1 MEQLKE
7 GLTFENRFQVL
18 SYLGGGAMGAV
29 YKAKQLDANRIV
41 ALKLIHPSL
50 IETDEFRKRF
60 LRECK
65 LLSQLS
71 NDHIITFYH
80 AAISEQGYPYAVF
93 EYLDGQTLR
102 QLLNENRKLGV
113 SESIKI
119 LIQATEALQAAHALG
134 IIHRDLKPENL
145 MISQRPGTNWM
156 KVFDFGLSK
165 SSIAEERESQKLTLT
180 GDIVGTAAYMSPE
193 QCRGGRADA
202 KADIYALGC
211 IAFECLT
218 GKPLFDED
226 TPMAA
231 LHKHLNE
238 DPTARINELCSFC
251 PPSLTGLVSEM
262 LEKTPSRRPRS
273 MASVRE
279 ALVKAEME
287 LKEGVSSTQSKKITS
302 KHKSL
307 AIAAFLTVTVLV
319 AAGTAMFVSLQQEQS
334 VQRNKLEKNRKRAK
348 KAVEEQKNFTRGSE
362 LIEIVQQELEAQ
374 NYKKTIE
381 LARECADIK
390 NDTCEYM
397 PVRLRAY
404 RMWAQAANFSGLANP
419 EPPLQKLGELVRE
432 SDNRHCLPSNEQ
444 RNWKFN
450 YLLLATNVNQTRGRY
465 SRAIALTEEFER
477 LHNQTPEDEKQKL
490 QFVLTMISRGHAYRN
505 SKQYDKAVATD
516 QRALK
521 LAKELKGDGADLMH
535 SIYPSLFFDLGIGK
549 VGRERAKELAEEYS
563 KAFEEHFN
571 SANSEGMMR
580 SMLAAQDNILG
591 IPQLV
596 DVAGPMITTTWR
608 AAEMF
613 PEISTHLRMRSLQQF
628 LHLRIREAKAG
639 KIDPKVLRGIANSYL
654 RVLKEANRPSLGPSY
669 FGSRDELAA
678 ELEALLSKDSQA
690 ALANKVKQAN
700 ESFRFD
706 K

>member
-1 MEQLKE
+1 MEQLRD
-7 GLTFENRFQVL
+7 GLTFENRFQIL
-18 SYLGGGAMGAV
+18 SFLGGGAMGAV

-50 IETDEFRKRF
+50 VETDEFRKRF

-65 LLSQLS
+65 LLSQVS
-71 NDHIITFYH
+71 NEHIITFYH

-93 EYLDGQTLR
+93 EFLDGQTLR
-102 QLLNENRKLGV
+102 QLLNKKGKLGV
-113 SESIKI
+113 SESII
-119 LIQATEALQAAHALG
+119 IIRQVTEALQAAHMLG
-134 IIHRDLKPENL
+134 IIHRDLKPENI
-145 MISQRPGTNWM
+145 MIGQRPSPNWT

-238 DPTARINELCSFC
+238 DPSERINELCSFC
-251 PPSLTGLVSEM
+251 PPSLTGLITEM
-262 LEKTPSRRPRS
+262 LEKAPSQRPRNVD
-273 MASVRE
+273 AVRD
-279 ALVKAEME
+279 ALVKADTE
-287 LKEGVSSTQSKKITS
+287 LQRGVTSSKSKKVGGKQKTV
-302 KHKSL
+302 
-307 AIAAFLTVTVLV
+307 AIAIFLLITVFV
-319 AAGTAMFVSLQQEQS
+319 AAVSAMMVSLQHEQK
-334 VQRNKLEKNRKRAK
+334 VQRKKLEKNRKQAK
-348 KAVEEQKNFTRGSE
+348 KAAEEQRNFARGSE
-362 LIEIVQQELEAQ
+362 LIEIVQQEMEAQ
-374 NYKKTIE
+374 NYRRAIA
-381 LARECADIK
+381 LARECAHIK
-390 NDTCEYM
+390 NDSCQYM

-404 RMWAQAANFSGLANP
+404 RIWAQAANFSGLENP
-419 EPPLQKLGELVRE
+419 DPPLAKLSELVKE
-432 SDNRHCLPSNEQ
+432 SENRHCLPKDEQ

-450 YLLLATNVNQTRGRY
+450 YLLLATNVNQARGRHTL
-465 SRAIALTEEFER
+465 AIALTEEFER
-477 LHNQTPEDEKQKL
+477 LHNQTPEDQKQKL

-505 SKQYDKAVATD
+505 SKQYHKAVATD
-516 QRALK
+516 QRALQ

-549 VGRERAKELAEEYS
+549 VGKDRARELVEEYS

-580 SMLAAQDNILG
+580 SMLAAQDNILD

-596 DVAGPMITTTWR
+596 ETAGPMITTTWR

-613 PEISTHLRMRSLQQF
+613 PEISTHLRMRALQQL
-628 LHLRIREAKAG
+628 LHLRIREAKGG
-639 KIDPKVLRGIANSYL
+639 KTDPKVLRGIANSYL
-654 RVLKEANRPSLGPSY
+654 RVLQEATGPSLGPSY
-669 FGSRDELAA
+669 FSSRNELAA
-678 ELEALLSKDSQA
+678 ELETLLRQDSQG
-690 ALANKVKQAN
+690 ALADKVKQAN
-700 ESFRFD
+700 ANFKFD